1 MWPRPWRA
9 MRAATVISWRRMV
22 APRALAWNGAGQRA
36 GGAGQVVAD
45 GGQGQPGGI
54 GREVPRRQVRE
65 RPGAQVCEDLLDDGV
80 VAVLRFGLDH
90 LERRVGEQGV
100 VAPDGKQLVL
110 AAGCVRFRSRTRRM
124 ISRAVI
130 ALPFFDANAV

>member
-1 MWPRPWRA
+1 M
-9 MRAATVISWRRMV
+9 AARVSQ
-22 APRALAWNGAGQRA
+22 AALAGKCP
-36 GGAGQVVAD
+36 D
-45 GGQGQPGGI
+45 
-54 GREVPRRQVRE
+54 RQVRE

-110 AAGCVRFRSRTRRM
+110 ASGLPCGSGRGTRRM

-130 ALPFFDANAV
+130 SLPFFDANAV